1 MTELPQLNTLDDVRR
16 FIAEGY
22 RAAGDPESW
31 QDRERPLD
39 FGFEPGRLPLAVAEP
54 GPLIERAVALA
65 GEEGL
70 TLHQI
75 REVFG
80 PLGRERVDRGLAFV
94 LEAGRIEQSR
104 EMRPNRSGRL
114 QDQVVLRAA
123 KRPGP
128 ATGG

>member
-1 MTELPQLNTLDDVRR
+1 MTELAQLNTLDDVRR

-22 RAAGDPESW
+22 RASGDPESW
-31 QDRERPLD
+31 QDRERPLE
-39 FGFEPGRLPLAVAEP
+39 FGFEWGKLPLAVAEP
-54 GPLIERAVALA
+54 GALIERAVALA
-65 GEEGL
+65 GEDGL

-94 LEAGRIEQSR
+94 LGAGRVEQSR
-104 EMRPNRSGRL
+104 EMRPNRGGRI

-123 KRPGP
+123 DQPRP
-128 ATGG
+128 ASTD

>member
-1 MTELPQLNTLDDVRR
+1 MTELTQLNTLDDVRS

-22 RAAGDPESW
+22 RASGDPESW
-31 QDRERPLD
+31 QDRGRPLE
-39 FGFEPGRLPLAVAEP
+39 FGFEWGKLPLAVAEP

-80 PLGRERVDRGLAFV
+80 ALGRERLDRGLAFV

-104 EMRPNRSGRL
+104 EMRPNRGGRL

-123 KRPGP
+123 DQPRPASGD
-128 ATGG
+128 